1 MEIQEMLKC
10 SILRGGTSK
19 AVFFMRNDLPDD
31 PGVRDRAIR
40 RVFGA
45 PDARE
50 IDGLGGADMLTSK
63 VAIIGPSTRK
73 DCDVDYLFGQVLI
86 LKPMIDYGLN
96 CGNISSAVG
105 PFAID
110 EGLVDAVEPVTIVRI
125 HQVNT
130 RTVIVAEVPVRGKKA
145 EVDGDYEIDGVPGTG
160 ARINLDFSD
169 SAGGITGSFLP
180 TGNVVDVLR
189 VDGEGDFV
197 VSLVDAA
204 NPTVFIKASDVGLE
218 GTETPQQI
226 DSAPALI
233 AKVEKIRSHATV
245 AMGLVDDWH
254 RATDERPNVPFA
266 ALCAPATSYASWTTG
281 QRVDSESI
289 DICVRL
295 TAMKRVH
302 QAYPVSGTIC
312 TVAASMIPGTIVNQI
327 AKSEVVDRGELRV
340 GHPAGIIAAEGRVD
354 KEGESYVLKRAAIGR
369 TARCLMK
376 GYAFIPKSTLS

>member
-1 MEIQEMLKC
+1 
-10 SILRGGTSK
+10 
-19 AVFFMRNDLPDD
+19 
-31 PGVRDRAIR
+31 
-40 RVFGA
+40 
-45 PDARE
+45 
-50 IDGLGGADMLTSK
+50 MLTSK
-63 VAIIGPSTRK
+63 VAIIGPSTRR
-73 DCDVDYLFGQVLI
+73 DCDVDYLFGQVHI

-145 EVDGDYEIDGVPGTG
+145 EVEGDYAIDGVPGTG
-160 ARINLDFSD
+160 ARINLDFSG

-180 TGNVVDVLR
+180 TGNVVDALR
-189 VDGEGDFV
+189 VDGEGDFE
-197 VSLVDAA
+197 VSMVDAA
-204 NPTVFIKASDVGLE
+204 NPTVFIRASDVGLE

-233 AKVEKIRSHATV
+233 ARVEKIRGHAAV
-245 AMGLVDDWH
+245 AMGLVDEWD
-254 RATDERPNVPFA
+254 RAVDECPNVPFA

-295 TAMKRVH
+295 MAMERVH

-327 AKSEVVDRGELRV
+327 AKPEIVDRGELRV

-354 KEGESYVLKRAAIGR
+354 KEGESYVLKRAAVGR

-376 GYAFIPKSTLS
+376 GYAFIPKSTIS